1 MYSFDDFIERRNT
14 YSVKWDE
21 TERVFGVKDVLPM
34 WVADMDFKAPQEVL
48 EALAKRV
55 EHGVFGYTSIPAS
68 LKQAVCD
75 WMAGKHEWRIDSKW
89 LSFSTGV
96 VPALAIAIQAF
107 TSPGD
112 KVIVQTPVYYPFFQ
126 LVEKNNR
133 ELVLNPL
140 QLRNGKYEIDFTD
153 LKEKIKRAKLL
164 LLCNPH
170 NPGGRVWSKEELTRL
185 GELCLE
191 YNVIVVSDEI
201 HSDLVF
207 SGSHHTP
214 FASISKEFA
223 QNSVTCIAPTKT
235 FNLAGLQSA
244 ISIIPNRTLK
254 KQFDSVQQRQGF
266 FTLNT
271 FAVVG
276 TEAAYRYGE
285 PWLNDLL
292 KYLQGNIELT
302 YSFIEKHLP
311 KLKVMK
317 PEATYLVWIDCRKLQ
332 KSDQELKQLLLQ
344 KGRIAV
350 ESGIKFGEEGSGFIR
365 LNVACTRETLQE
377 ALRRLDAAFSG
388 L

>member
-21 TERVFGVKDVLPM
+21 TERIFGVKDVLPM
-34 WVADMDFKAPQEVL
+34 WVADMDFKAPAEVL
-48 EALAKRV
+48 EALRKRV
-55 EHGVFGYTSIPAS
+55 EHGVFGYTSIPVS

-75 WMAGKHEWRIDSKW
+75 WMAGKHEWPIDSKW

-126 LVEKNNR
+126 LVQKNNR

-140 QLRNGKYEIDFTD
+140 QLANGKYEMDYAD
-153 LKEKIKRAKLL
+153 LKEKIKGAKLL

-170 NPGGRVWSKEELTRL
+170 NPGGRVWSKEELARL

-191 YNVIVVSDEI
+191 HNVIVVSDEI

-207 SGSHHTP
+207 SSSRHTP
-214 FASISKEFA
+214 FASISEEFA

-271 FAVVG
+271 FAVIG
-276 TEAAYRYGE
+276 TEAAYQHGE
-285 PWLNDLL
+285 QWLNHLL
-292 KYLQGNIELT
+292 KYMEENVEFT
-302 YSFIEKHLP
+302 CSFIEKHLP

-332 KSDQELKQLLLQ
+332 KSDQELKQILLQ

-350 ESGIKFGEEGSGFIR
+350 EPGNKFGESGRGFIR
-365 LNVACTRETLQE
+365 LNVACTRETLKE
-377 ALRRLDAAFSG
+377 ALKRLATALG
-388 L
+388 EL

>member
-21 TERVFGVKDVLPM
+21 TERIFGVKDVLPM
-34 WVADMDFKAPQEVL
+34 WVADMDFKAPAEVL
-48 EALAKRV
+48 EALVKRV

-75 WMAGKHEWRIDSKW
+75 WMAGKHEWQIDSKW
-89 LSFSTGV
+89 LSFSIGV
-96 VPALAIAIQAF
+96 VPALATSIQAF
-107 TSPGD
+107 TSPGN

-140 QLRNGKYEIDFTD
+140 QLTNGKYEMDFAD
-153 LKEKIKRAKLL
+153 LKEKIKGAKLL

-170 NPGGRVWSKEELTRL
+170 NPGGRVWSKEELTKL

-191 YNVIVVSDEI
+191 HNVIVVSDEI

-207 SGSHHTP
+207 SGSRHTP
-214 FASISKEFA
+214 FASISEEFA

-254 KQFDSVQQRQGF
+254 KQFDNVQQRQGF

-271 FAVVG
+271 FAVIG
-276 TEAAYRYGE
+276 TEAAYRHGE
-285 PWLNDLL
+285 QWLNRLL
-292 KYLQGNIELT
+292 KYIEENVEFT
-302 YSFIEKHLP
+302 CSFIEKHLP

-317 PEATYLVWIDCRKLQ
+317 PEATYLVWMDCRKLQ
-332 KSDQELKQLLLQ
+332 KSDLELKQLLLQ

-350 ESGIKFGEEGSGFIR
+350 EPGNKFGEDGSGFIR

-377 ALRRLDAAFSG
+377 ALKRLATALGS

>member
-21 TERVFGVKDVLPM
+21 TERIFGVKDVLPL
-34 WVADMDFKAPQEVL
+34 WVADMDFKAPAEVL

-75 WMAGKHEWRIDSKW
+75 WMVNKHEWQIDSKW
-89 LSFSTGV
+89 LSFSPGV
-96 VPALAIAIQAF
+96 VPALATAIQAF

-140 QLRNGKYEIDFTD
+140 QLINGKYEMDFAD
-153 LKEKIKRAKLL
+153 LKEKIKGAKLL
-164 LLCNPH
+164 LLCSPH
-170 NPGGRVWSKEELTRL
+170 NPGGRVWSKEELTKL

-191 YNVIVVSDEI
+191 HNVIVVSDEI

-207 SGSHHTP
+207 SGSRHTP
-214 FASISKEFA
+214 FASISEEFA
-223 QNSVTCIAPTKT
+223 QISVTCIAPTKT

-276 TEAAYRYGE
+276 TEAAYRHGNQ
-285 PWLNDLL
+285 WLNDLL
-292 KYLQGNIELT
+292 KYLAENVEFT
-302 YSFIEKHLP
+302 CSFIEKHLP
-311 KLKVMK
+311 KLKVIK
-317 PEATYLVWIDCRKLQ
+317 PEATYLVWIDCRELQ

-344 KGRIAV
+344 KGKIAV
-350 ESGIKFGEEGSGFIR
+350 EPGNKFGEGGTGFIR

-377 ALRRLDAAFSG
+377 ALKRLATALG
-388 L
+388 EL

>member
-21 TERVFGVKDVLPM
+21 TERIFGVKDVLPL
-34 WVADMDFKAPQEVL
+34 WVADMDFKAPEKVL

-75 WMAGKHEWRIDSKW
+75 WMMSKHEWHIDSKW

-96 VPALAIAIQAF
+96 VPALATAIQAF

-112 KVIVQTPVYYPFFQ
+112 KIIVQTPVYYPFLQ

-140 QLRNGKYEIDFTD
+140 QLTNGKYEMDFAD
-153 LKEKIKRAKLL
+153 LKEKIKGAKLL
-164 LLCNPH
+164 LLCSPH
-170 NPGGRVWSKEELTRL
+170 NPGGRVWSKEELIKL

-191 YNVIVVSDEI
+191 HNVIVVSDEI

-207 SGSHHTP
+207 SGSRHTP
-214 FASISKEFA
+214 FASISEEFA

-254 KQFDSVQQRQGF
+254 TQFDSVQQRQGF

-271 FAVVG
+271 FAIIG
-276 TEAAYRYGE
+276 TEAAYRHGE
-285 PWLNDLL
+285 QWLNDLL
-292 KYLQGNIELT
+292 KYIEKNVELT
-302 YSFIEKHLP
+302 CSFIERHLP

-317 PEATYLVWIDCRKLQ
+317 PEATYLVWIDCRNLQ

-344 KGRIAV
+344 KGKIAV
-350 ESGIKFGEEGSGFIR
+350 EPGNKFGEDGSGFIR

-377 ALRRLDAAFSG
+377 ALKRLATA
-388 L
+388 LAEL

>member
-1 MYSFDDFIERRNT
+1 MYSFDDYIERRNT

-21 TERVFGVKDVLPM
+21 TERIFGVKDVLPM
-34 WVADMDFKAPQEVL
+34 WIADMDFKAPAEVL
-48 EALAKRV
+48 EALVKRV

-75 WMAGKHEWRIDSKW
+75 WMAGKHEWQIDSKW

-96 VPALAIAIQAF
+96 VPALATAIQAF

-112 KVIVQTPVYYPFFQ
+112 KVIVQSPVYYPFFQ

-140 QLRNGKYEIDFTD
+140 KLTKGKYEMDFDD
-153 LKEKIKRAKLL
+153 LKEKIKGAKLL

-170 NPGGRVWSKEELTRL
+170 NPGGRVWSKEELTTL

-191 YNVIVVSDEI
+191 HNVIVVSDEI

-207 SGSHHTP
+207 SGVRHTP
-214 FASISKEFA
+214 FASISEEFA
-223 QNSVTCIAPTKT
+223 QMSVTCIAPTKT

-254 KQFDSVQQRQGF
+254 KQFDRVQHRQGF

-271 FAVVG
+271 FAIIG
-276 TEAAYRYGE
+276 TEAAYRCGE
-285 PWLNDLL
+285 EWLNGLL
-292 KYLQGNIELT
+292 TYIEKNIELT
-302 YSFIEKHLP
+302 CSFIKEHLP
-311 KLKVMK
+311 KLKVIK
-317 PEATYLVWIDCRKLQ
+317 PEATYLIWIDCRSLQ
-332 KSDQELKQLLLQ
+332 KTDAQLRQLLLH
-344 KGRIAV
+344 KGKIAV

>member
-21 TERVFGVKDVLPM
+21 TERIFGVKDVLPM
-34 WVADMDFKAPQEVL
+34 WVADMDFQAPTEVI
-48 EALAKRV
+48 EALIKRV
-55 EHGVFGYTSIPAS
+55 EHGVFGYTSIPVS
-68 LKQAVCD
+68 LKQAVCN
-75 WMAGKHEWRIDSKW
+75 WMAGKHEWRINSKW

-96 VPALAIAIQAF
+96 VPALATAIQAF

-112 KVIVQTPVYYPFFQ
+112 KIIVQTPVYYPFFQ
-126 LVEKNNR
+126 LVQKNNR

-140 QLRNGKYEIDFTD
+140 QLTNGKYEMDFAN
-153 LKEKIKRAKLL
+153 LKEKIKGAKLL

-170 NPGGRVWSKEELTRL
+170 NPGGRVWSKEELARL

-191 YNVIVVSDEI
+191 HNVIVVSDEI

-207 SGSHHTP
+207 SGSRHTP
-214 FASISKEFA
+214 FASISEEFA
-223 QNSVTCIAPTKT
+223 QISVTCIAPTKT

-244 ISIIPNRTLK
+244 ISIIPNRALK
-254 KQFDSVQQRQGF
+254 KQFDNVQQRQGF

-271 FAVVG
+271 FAVIG
-276 TEAAYRYGE
+276 TEAAYQHGE
-285 PWLNDLL
+285 QWLNDLL
-292 KYLQGNIELT
+292 KYIEGNVELT
-302 YSFIEKHLP
+302 CSFIEKHLS

-350 ESGIKFGEEGSGFIR
+350 EPGNKFGEDGNGFIR

-377 ALRRLDAAFSG
+377 ALKRLVAA
-388 L
+388 LADL

>member
-21 TERVFGVKDVLPM
+21 TERIFGVKDVLPM
-34 WVADMDFKAPQEVL
+34 WVADMDFKAPAEVL
-48 EALAKRV
+48 EALVKRV

-75 WMAGKHEWRIDSKW
+75 WMAGKHEWQIDSKW
-89 LSFSTGV
+89 LSFSIGV
-96 VPALAIAIQAF
+96 VPALATSIQAF

-140 QLRNGKYEIDFTD
+140 QLTNGKYEMDFAD
-153 LKEKIKRAKLL
+153 LKEKIKGAKLL

-170 NPGGRVWSKEELTRL
+170 NPGGRVWSKEELTKL

-191 YNVIVVSDEI
+191 HNVIVVSDEI

-207 SGSHHTP
+207 SGSRHTP
-214 FASISKEFA
+214 FASISEEFA

-254 KQFDSVQQRQGF
+254 KQFDNVQQRQGF

-271 FAVVG
+271 FAVIG
-276 TEAAYRYGE
+276 TEAAYRHGE
-285 PWLNDLL
+285 QWLNRLL
-292 KYLQGNIELT
+292 KYIEENVEFT
-302 YSFIEKHLP
+302 CSFIEKHLP

-317 PEATYLVWIDCRKLQ
+317 PEATYLVWMDCRKLQ
-332 KSDQELKQLLLQ
+332 KSDLELKQLLLQ

-350 ESGIKFGEEGSGFIR
+350 EPGNKFGEDGSGFIR
-365 LNVACTRETLQE
+365 LNVACTREILQE
-377 ALRRLDAAFSG
+377 ALKRLATALGS

>member
-21 TERVFGVKDVLPM
+21 TERIFGVKDVLPM
-34 WVADMDFKAPQEVL
+34 WVADMDFKAPAEVL
-48 EALAKRV
+48 EALVKRV

-75 WMAGKHEWRIDSKW
+75 WMAGKHEWQIDSKW
-89 LSFSTGV
+89 LSFSIGV
-96 VPALAIAIQAF
+96 VPALATSIQAF

-140 QLRNGKYEIDFTD
+140 QLTNGKYEMDFAD
-153 LKEKIKRAKLL
+153 LKEKIKGAKLL

-170 NPGGRVWSKEELTRL
+170 NPGGRVWSKEELTKL

-191 YNVIVVSDEI
+191 HNVIVVSDEI

-207 SGSHHTP
+207 SGSRHTP
-214 FASISKEFA
+214 FASISEEFA

-254 KQFDSVQQRQGF
+254 KQFDNVQQRQGF

-271 FAVVG
+271 FAVIG
-276 TEAAYRYGE
+276 TEAAYRHGE
-285 PWLNDLL
+285 QWLNRLL
-292 KYLQGNIELT
+292 KYIEENVEFT
-302 YSFIEKHLP
+302 CSFIEKHLP

-317 PEATYLVWIDCRKLQ
+317 PEATYLVWMDCRKLQ
-332 KSDQELKQLLLQ
+332 KSDLELKQLLLQ

-350 ESGIKFGEEGSGFIR
+350 EPGNKFGEDGSGFIR

-377 ALRRLDAAFSG
+377 ALKRLATALGS

>member
-21 TERVFGVKDVLPM
+21 TERIFGVKDVLPM
-34 WVADMDFKAPQEVL
+34 WVADMDFKAPAEVL
-48 EALAKRV
+48 EALLKRV

-75 WMAGKHEWRIDSKW
+75 WMAGKHKWRINSKW

-96 VPALAIAIQAF
+96 VPALATAIQAF

-112 KVIVQTPVYYPFFQ
+112 KIIVQTPVYYPFFQ
-126 LVEKNNR
+126 LVQKNNR

-140 QLRNGKYEIDFTD
+140 QLTNEKYKMNFTD
-153 LKEKIKRAKLL
+153 LKEKIKGAKLL

-170 NPGGRVWSKEELTRL
+170 NPGGRVWSTEELARL

-191 YNVIVVSDEI
+191 HNVIVVSDEI

-207 SGSHHTP
+207 SGSRHTP
-214 FASISKEFA
+214 FASISEEFA
-223 QNSVTCIAPTKT
+223 QISVTCIAPTKT

-244 ISIIPNRTLK
+244 ISIIPNRVLK
-254 KQFDSVQQRQGF
+254 KQFDNVQQRQGF

-271 FAVVG
+271 FAVIG
-276 TEAAYRYGE
+276 TEAAYRHGE
-285 PWLNDLL
+285 QWLNHLL
-292 KYLQGNIELT
+292 KYIEGNVELT

-350 ESGIKFGEEGSGFIR
+350 EPGNKFGESGSGFIR
-365 LNVACTRETLQE
+365 LNVACTRKTLQE
-377 ALRRLDAAFSG
+377 ALKRLATA
-388 L
+388 LAEL